1 MASSKDINDL
11 LSILENIEIDYD
23 NLEDFGDTQPD
34 EKLEK
39 KESEWKLEISP
50 DLLTVTL
57 HIKPTKDSTPIT
69 SEQLI
74 NEIKKQNIIY
84 GIDWSACSLV
94 DNINKETTITI
105 AKGKPCVPSVNADI
119 KTHFSDKYK
128 ELIPIEKE
136 EKVNFKNRYK
146 FTCVKPGDL
155 LVEKTP
161 PIYGKPGINV
171 KCQVITPKPPKDI
184 ELIAGPG
191 TKINDEKKQISST
204 INGRPLIHRFKDKV
218 IIKVVPSLKYEG
230 DVDMSTGNIQFSG
243 DILISGSVKDGMT
256 VKSQGQ
262 IVIGKIVSNANLQAS
277 EGVRI
282 CGNAISS
289 YIDADSVFSSAL
301 LCKIIVKIQNQLKK
315 IILTIKQVTQAAS
328 LRETNLFG
336 PLYKILIDKK
346 FEDLPQ
352 LVTVF
357 YDIIQKIPQDI
368 RPIGLLRFSKELV
381 YSVKYPLTIKNINQ
395 LKDILGKVCQWGKNF
410 KTQNCLSKKI
420 GDVTLKYAQNTHIR
434 ASGDVVV
441 FGDGCYNSSIQSGGS
456 VHISGVFRGGKILA
470 KENVFISEAGSEV
483 GTRTDI
489 YVQPESQITLSK
501 VFNNTAVH
509 FGKLTYKFDKSNK
522 KIKIRRYNDRITIT
536 HY

>member
-1 MASSKDINDL
+1 MAPTKDLNDL
-11 LSILENIEIDYD
+11 LSILENLEIDYD
-23 NLEDFGDTQPD
+23 NSENFSDKQPD
-34 EKLEK
+34 EKPK
-39 KESEWKLEISP
+39 KESRWKLEISP
-50 DLLTVTL
+50 DLFTVTL
-57 HIKPTKDSTPIT
+57 HIKPAEDSTPIT

-74 NEIKKQNIIY
+74 NEIKKQNITY
-84 GIDWSACSLV
+84 GIDWSACCLV
-94 DNINKETTITI
+94 DNIDKETKITV

-119 KTHFSDKYK
+119 KTHFSTKYR
-128 ELIPIEKE
+128 ELIPIGKE
-136 EKVNFKNRYK
+136 EKVDFKNRYK
-146 FTCVKPGDL
+146 FTCIKPGDL

-171 KCQVITPKPPKDI
+171 KGQVVPPNPPKDI
-184 ELIAGPG
+184 ELIAGSG
-191 TKINDEKKQISST
+191 TKINDEKNQIFST
-204 INGRPLIHRFKDKV
+204 INGRPLINRIKDKV
-218 IIKVVPSLKYEG
+218 IVKVVPSLKYEG

-243 DILISGSVKDGMT
+243 DVLISGSVKDGMM

-277 EGVRI
+277 EGI
-282 CGNAISS
+282 KIYGNAISS
-289 YIDADSVFSSAL
+289 YIAADLVFSSAL
-301 LCKIIVKIQNQLKK
+301 LYKIIVKIQDQLKK
-315 IILTIKQVTQAAS
+315 IILIMKQVIRAAS
-328 LRETNLFG
+328 LKGTNLFG
-336 PLYKILIDKK
+336 PLYKVLIDKK

-352 LVTVF
+352 LVAVF
-357 YDIIQKIPQDI
+357 YDIIQKIPQDV

-381 YSVKYPLTIKNINQ
+381 YSVKYPLTIKDIKQ
-395 LKDILGKVCQWGKNF
+395 LEDILKKVCHWGKNF
-410 KTQNCLSKKI
+410 ETQKCLSKKI
-420 GDVTLKYAQNTHIR
+420 SNVILKYAQNTHIR

-470 KENVFISEAGSEV
+470 KKNVFVSEAGSEV

-489 YVQPESQITLSK
+489 YVRPESQITLSK

-509 FGKLTYKFDKSNK
+509 FGKLTYKFSKSNE